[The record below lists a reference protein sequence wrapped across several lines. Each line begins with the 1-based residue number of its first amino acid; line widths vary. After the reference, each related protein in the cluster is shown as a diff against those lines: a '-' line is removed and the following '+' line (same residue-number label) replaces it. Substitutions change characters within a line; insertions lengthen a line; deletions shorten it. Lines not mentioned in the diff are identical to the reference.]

1 MKKVLLSVVL
11 YLFTTSMYAQNGPA
25 RSYFGLKA
33 GVNVSSNKYDPDPNI
48 FDVSSKTGFAG
59 GIYYNIGLGRL
70 FSIQPELLY
79 SSMGSKFKTTITPT
93 SEGSLNLNYLSVPL
107 LFKISPIWRLGLFA
121 GPQMDFLMSAKTKV
135 DGQSDEDIKDQV
147 KGTDFA
153 GTVGAEFWFT
163 RNIGIYGRY
172 IGGFNSINE
181 DNYGVP
187 NTDVKNNAWQFGLT
201 IGFRGKAKAA
211 VVAAPVVPV
220 VVDTDRDGI
229 EDAND
234 KCPNQAGTAKY
245 GGCPVPD
252 TDGDGINDENDKC
265 PTVAGTAKYQGCPV
279 PDTDGDGIND
289 ENDKCPTVAG
299 TAKYEGCPIPDTDG
313 DGINDE
319 NDRCPKVAGI
329 AGNLGCPEMILYY
342 KRDVAT
348 LSAEDKANLDK
359 VVTFMNNNPDLN
371 VMLEGHTSTLGDAK
385 YNQTL
390 SEKRAK
396 ISVDYLVSKGIDKS
410 RLQSAAFGEQ
420 FPIGDNSKEE
430 GRALSRRTV
439 VKVAQ

>member
-1 MKKVLLSVVL
+1 MKKLVLSSVLL
-11 YLFTTSMYAQNGPA
+11 FITTAIFAQNGVSK
-25 RSYFGLKA
+25 SYFGLKA
-33 GVNVSSNKYDPDPNI
+33 GVNVSTNNYDPDVNG
-48 FDVSSKTGFAG
+48 FDISSKTGFAG

-79 SSMGSKFKTTITPT
+79 SSMGSKFATKTIPNT
-93 SEGSLNLNYLSVPL
+93 SGSLNLNYLSVPV
-107 LFKISPIWRLGLFA
+107 LFKLTPVWRLGIFA
-121 GPQMDFLMSAKTKV
+121 GPQMDFLMGAKTKI
-135 DGQSDEDIKDQV
+135 DGQSDEDIKDQI
-147 KGTDFA
+147 KGTDFG
-153 GTVGAEFWFT
+153 GTVGAEFWLT
-163 RNIGIYGRY
+163 RNIGVYGRY
-172 IGGFNSINE
+172 MTGFNSINE
-181 DNYGVP
+181 DNYGIP

-201 IGFRGKAKAA
+201 VGFRHKTKAP
-211 VVAAPVVPV
+211 VVVAPVVPV
-220 VVDTDRDGI
+220 VVDTDGDGI
-229 EDAND
+229 PDGED
-234 KCPNQAGTAKY
+234 KCPAVAGTAKY
-245 GGCPVPD
+245 QGCPVPD

-319 NDRCPKVAGI
+319 SDRCPKVAGI

-359 VVTFMNNNPDLN
+359 VATFLTNNPDIN
-371 VMLEGHTSTLGDAK
+371 ITLEGHTSTLGDTK

-390 SEKRAK
+390 SEKRANN
-396 ISVDYLVSKGIDKS
+396 SVAYLVSKGIDKS
-410 RLQSAAFGEQ
+410 RLTAIGYGEQ
-420 FPIGDNSKEE
+420 YPIGDNSKEE
-430 GRALSRRTV
+430 GRAQSRRTV
-439 VKVAQ
+439 VKVTQ